1 MKTINSGEILVKS
14 KNHGETVLETEMLLQ
29 PRAKLTLRYSDDED
43 VDYITMIIS
52 DTTLGTTELSGQIDL
67 DTLQDYIQSLKRMY
81 YQLKNKEA

>member
-1 MKTINSGEILVKS
+1 MKAINSGEILVKS

-29 PRAKLTLRYSDDED
+29 PRAKLTLQYSDDDD

-52 DTTLGTTELSGQIDL
+52 DTALGTTELSGQIDL